1 MKYKALAQII
11 LLGSALA
18 FLPWNAYCEQTSQ
31 GPTKETS
38 LLNKINKV
46 AEKKSLIQATSLAN
60 RHSMSS
66 RRVKP
71 HAKGIAGFST
81 KKSPVDINRQ
91 IKSDI
96 LHSKAPTKESRR
108 ENALATNSVQQK
120 NTQSFLSA
128 TNGAGNDKVR
138 FNKRNGT
145 VAYIKGDAVTPVL
158 SKNVSDMSRSR
169 TVATEFLTNNRD
181 LLKLNDPMHELKLK
195 AEKLDRLGSK
205 HFRYQQTHNGIP
217 VWGKEIVVHL
227 SPDDNVYLMQ
237 GNYIQSPSRTLTS
250 PGISASDAFEFAMS
264 HLNASNVLDKKQE
277 VGLIYYPDGN
287 VLQLAYKVLIT
298 PSFDQKWLYFI
309 NAHDGTFIHRI
320 SVSYQAVVS
329 ASGTDENAQ
338 ARTFNAWD
346 EAGTYYLVDPSVP
359 TIDASYDPIG
369 SGPNSSGDTFIMDC
383 NSTTCA
389 SASYF
394 ITSNALNSGWDTSGV
409 GVAYNVKQTYDY
421 YINTHGRDGMDG
433 NGSNIIAFVNYD
445 TNANNAFYVSGQL
458 VFGDGDGS
466 FMTGLASSLDVVA
479 HEFTHGVIEASA
491 ALVYEN
497 QSGALNESFADVFA
511 ALLDTG
517 DWLIGEDVV
526 LTGTGYLRSMSNPSN
541 GSQPGHMDDYVNL
554 PNTDAGDHGGVHI
567 NSGIPNRAAYLIA
580 EGLTSEGL
588 GTSIGRAKLESIYYR
603 ALTTYLLSY
612 SQFLDA
618 RLATIQSAEDL
629 YGAGSTEVQAVIDAW
644 DEVGVAGG
652 SLGSPDTQAP
662 SSTSALS
669 GKDYMVYLYPTDG
682 SHDNPYL
689 ATETYDLYMQEIP
702 SPFVSYDPALDGGP
716 YNVTVYAAYTK
727 PAMYTNVNGSYLYF
741 IGTDYNLYEINAG
754 GETQIT
760 SDGDMYS
767 MAVSPLGNYF
777 AYTTTTAGDNNI
789 YVVDLIGNSD
799 LTIPLVHTT
808 TRDDGGTQDVVLY
821 ADSLAFDYTG
831 RKIIFDA
838 LNCAEL
844 PGSTCGSGG
853 GMRYWSI
860 GEIDIDTE
868 TVTFLIPN
876 QPTDY
881 DVGYP
886 TFAYNNNYVIA
897 FDFIDWS
904 NFALSGTVSSAVLDY
919 DFKTD
924 TLNAIIDPNGTSNS
938 GTDYWGASS
947 FYGDD
952 NYIVTQTF
960 DDAGGY
966 AVRIPL
972 DSTWAGN
979 LASAIL
985 PNIYDV
991 AMPSMHRAGI
1001 RNLDGTLTISATN
1014 LDFGMVTSGSSAQK
1028 TLTLTNN
1035 GDREINITN
1044 ISISGSGD
1052 FTHNATNARLTQGNS
1067 MTVTVTFSPST
1078 AGSLAETL
1086 SISSNADSPNVN
1098 IALIGSGVVSDTTGP
1113 SMPSGLTAT
1122 ASSFTQIDLSWT
1134 ASTDD
1139 IGVTGY
1145 RIYRDSSATV
1155 LKSVTGTST
1164 SDTGLSASTSYCY
1177 EVSAYDAAG
1186 NESAKST
1193 QVCVTTLSG
1202 GGGGAGS
1209 GGGGGCF
1216 IATAAYGSYMAPD
1229 VMVLREFR
1237 DKHLL
1242 NNSVGRV
1249 FVNMYY
1255 TYSPPVADYIAE
1267 HEGLRTSTR
1276 LVLTPIV
1283 YVIKYPGIGI
1293 IVFGFILITPLVIRR
1308 KRKGR

>member
-1 MKYKALAQII
+1 M
-11 LLGSALA
+11 
-18 FLPWNAYCEQTSQ
+18 
-31 GPTKETS
+31 ETS
-38 LLNKINKV
+38 LLNNINKLV
-46 AEKKSLIQATSLAN
+46 GNNSFIQSTSLVN
-60 RHSMSS
+60 RHSISS
-66 RRVKP
+66 RRIKP
-71 HAKGIAGFST
+71 QAKGIAGFSS
-81 KKSPVDINRQ
+81 KKSPVDISKQ
-91 IKSDI
+91 IKSGI
-96 LHSKAPTKESRR
+96 MHSKAPTKESRR
-108 ENALATNSVQQK
+108 ENVLANNSIQQK
-120 NTQSFLSA
+120 SIQSFLSA
-128 TNGAGNDKVR
+128 TNGTVNASVK

-145 VAYIKGDAVTPVL
+145 IAYMKGDAVTPVL
-158 SKNVSDMSRSR
+158 SKNVSDISRSR
-169 TVATEFLTNNRD
+169 AVATGFLTNNRD

-195 AEKLDRLGSK
+195 TEKLDRLGSK

-217 VWGKEIVVHL
+217 VWGKEIAVHL
-227 SPDDNVYLMQ
+227 SSNDNVYLMQ
-237 GNYIQSPSRTLTS
+237 GNYIQSPDRNLLS
-250 PGISASDAFEFAMS
+250 PGISPSDAFEFAMS
-264 HLNASNVLDKKQE
+264 HLNAGNVLDKKQE
-277 VGLIYYPDGN
+277 VELIYYPDGN
-287 VLQLAYKVLIT
+287 TLQLAYKVLIT

-329 ASGTDENAQ
+329 AFGADENAQ
-338 ARTFNAWD
+338 TRAFNAWD
-346 EAGTYYLVDPSVP
+346 EAGIYYLVDPSVP
-359 TIDASYDPIG
+359 TTDASYDPIG
-369 SGPNSSGDTFIMDC
+369 SGPNSSGDTFILDC
-383 NSTTCA
+383 NNTTCA
-389 SASYF
+389 SASYY
-394 ITSNALNSGWDTSGV
+394 ITSNALNSGWDASGV
-409 GVAYNVKQTYDY
+409 GAAYNVKQTYDY
-421 YINTHGRDGMDG
+421 YKNTHGMDGMDG
-433 NGSNIIAFVNYD
+433 NGSNIIVFVNFD

-466 FMTGLASSLDVVA
+466 FMTSLASSLDVVA

-526 LTGTGYLRSMSNPSN
+526 LTGTGYLRSMSNPSD
-541 GSQPGHMDDYVNL
+541 GSQPGHMDDYVNR
-554 PNTDAGDHGGVHI
+554 PNTDAGDHGGVHT

-580 EGLTSEGL
+580 EGLTAESL
-588 GTSIGRAKLESIYYR
+588 GTSIGRAKMGSIYYR

-682 SHDNPYL
+682 SHDNPYS
-689 ATETYDLYMQEIP
+689 AAETYDLYVQEIP

-767 MAVSPLGNYF
+767 MAVSSLGNYF

-789 YVVDLIGNSD
+789 YVVDLIGNND

-808 TRDDGGTQDVVLY
+808 TRDDGGTQDIVLY

-831 RKIIFDA
+831 RNIIFDA

-844 PGSTCGSGG
+844 PGSTCDSGG

-860 GEIDIDTE
+860 GEIDIDAE

-904 NFALSGTVSSAVLDY
+904 NFASLGTVSSAVLDY
-919 DFKTD
+919 NFKTD
-924 TLNAIIDPNGTSNS
+924 TLNAIIDPNGTANS

-972 DSTWAGN
+972 DNNWAGN
-979 LASAIL
+979 LASAIF
-985 PNIYDV
+985 PNLYDV

-1001 RNLDGTLTISATN
+1001 RSLDGTLSISTN
-1014 LDFGMVTSGSSAQK
+1014 KLDFGIVNAGSSSQLAF
-1028 TLTLTNN
+1028 TLTNN

-1044 ISISGSGD
+1044 VSIAGLAD
-1052 FTHNATNARLTQGNS
+1052 FTHNATNARLTQGNN
-1067 MTVTVTFSPST
+1067 MTVTVIFTPVTDNAQT
-1078 AGSLAETL
+1078 ASL
-1086 SISSNADSPNVN
+1086 SISSNADSPNAIITLKGN
-1098 IALIGSGVVSDTTGP
+1098 IPL
-1113 SMPSGLTAT
+1113 
-1122 ASSFTQIDLSWT
+1122 
-1134 ASTDD
+1134 
-1139 IGVTGY
+1139 
-1145 RIYRDSSATV
+1145 
-1155 LKSVTGTST
+1155 
-1164 SDTGLSASTSYCY
+1164 
-1177 EVSAYDAAG
+1177 
-1186 NESAKST
+1186 
-1193 QVCVTTLSG
+1193 G
-1202 GGGGAGS
+1202 GGGGGGGGGGS
-1209 GGGGGCF
+1209 GGGGGGCF
-1216 IATAAYGSYMAPD
+1216 IATAAYGSYMADD
-1229 VMVLREFR
+1229 VMVLRMFR
-1237 DKHLL
+1237 DEYLL
-1242 NNSVGRV
+1242 TNSAGRILV
-1249 FVNMYY
+1249 DAYY
-1255 TYSPPVADYIAE
+1255 AYSPPVADFIAE
-1267 HEGLRTSTR
+1267 HNVLRTATR
-1276 LVLTPIV
+1276 LALAPVV
-1283 YVIKYPGIGI
+1283 YTVKYPSLAVMLGFVSCGGV
-1293 IVFGFILITPLVIRR
+1293 VFKRRR
-1308 KRKGR
+1308 KRKQTNC